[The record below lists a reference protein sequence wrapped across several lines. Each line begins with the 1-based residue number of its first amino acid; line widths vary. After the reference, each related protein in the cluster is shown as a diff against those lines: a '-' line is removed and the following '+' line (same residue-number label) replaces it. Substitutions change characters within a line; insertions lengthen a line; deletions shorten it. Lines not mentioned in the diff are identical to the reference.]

1 MSDQR
6 AFRNFAEFYPCHLN
20 DHSDATCHRLHFIG
34 SMQIQIVALSA
45 VYSLMGDWGMFRDI
59 LIGRI
64 RF

>member
-6 AFRNFAEFYPCHLN
+6 AFRNLAELYPCHLS

-34 SMQIQIVALSA
+34 SMQIQIVALWA